1 LTTFEQEVKNM
12 PRIPEETLEKIKRE
26 VSIQSLV
33 EAKGIKLTP
42 HGKNLIGLCPFHD
55 DKDPS
60 LVITPDKNLWHCL
73 GACQIGGSVI
83 DWVMKAEGVS
93 FRHAVEILLNN
104 PDSLQD
110 TDNKIL
116 KRATKRKLEASV
128 KIDSSDQEVL
138 RQTIE
143 YYHKTLKNNPD
154 AMAYLKKRGLI
165 NPELMNRF
173 KLGFSNRTLGLR
185 LPEKN
190 RKAGAEIRGR
200 LQKIGIL
207 KTTGHEHFRGALV
220 VPIINSQG
228 QITEVYGRKI
238 AHSIRKDTPV
248 HLYLPGPHQGIW
260 NEEALQISK
269 EIILC
274 ESIIDALTFWSL
286 GHRNVTTS
294 YGIEGFTEDHINA
307 FKTYKIT
314 KVLIAYDQDIAGNRA
329 AEKLAVKLEE
339 MGITAHRI
347 KFPYNQDAN
356 EFVLSQKKPGQALSK
371 VIRNAAWIA
380 GAPDN
385 INIPLAA
392 KEEYQDKS
400 KNMESGNQ
408 APTPEQETDK
418 LQLKK
423 KPNETELIFG
433 PRRYRIRGLGRN
445 MTYDQLRINILISV
459 EEVFHVDT
467 LDLYSARQRSGYIK
481 QAAAE
486 TKLSEEVI
494 KRDIGKVLLKLEEL
508 QDEQIKKTLVPD
520 KKAVVLTD
528 QERTE
533 ALTLLKDPNLLKRI
547 LLDFERC
554 GIIGEENNK
563 LVGFL
568 ATVSRKLDKPLAVII
583 QSSSAAGKT
592 ALMEGILAFL
602 PEEEKVKYSAVT
614 GQSLF
619 YMSESDLKHKVLA
632 IVEEEG
638 AEKASYALKLLQS
651 EGELTIASTG
661 KDTTSGR
668 LTTHEYKVEGPVMI
682 LLTTTAVEIDE
693 ELLNRCIVLT
703 VNEDREQTRA
713 IHDNQRTAE
722 TLEGLL
728 AAHDKTRILKT
739 HRNAQRLLRPV
750 LVANPYAPKLTFL
763 SDRTRTRRDHTKYL
777 TLIRTIAL
785 LHQYQREKKYTT
797 HHGKRISYIE
807 VTLKD
812 IEVANKLVHDILG
825 RTLDELSP
833 QTRRF
838 LMVIDELV
846 SKNCKKEKIHR
857 LDYRFT
863 RRMIRQY
870 SGWSDFQVRVHL
882 DKLVSLEYLLVHKG
896 GRGQSF
902 IYEMLYDGKG
912 QDGEHFMMGL
922 ADINNLENKSN
933 VKSMSIEKNSSSMQS
948 L

>member
-1 LTTFEQEVKNM
+1 
-12 PRIPEETLEKIKRE
+12 
-26 VSIQSLV
+26 
-33 EAKGIKLTP
+33 
-42 HGKNLIGLCPFHD
+42 
-55 DKDPS
+55 
-60 LVITPDKNLWHCL
+60 
-73 GACQIGGSVI
+73 
-83 DWVMKAEGVS
+83 
-93 FRHAVEILLNN
+93 
-104 PDSLQD
+104 
-110 TDNKIL
+110 
-116 KRATKRKLEASV
+116 
-128 KIDSSDQEVL
+128 
-138 RQTIE
+138 
-143 YYHKTLKNNPD
+143 
-154 AMAYLKKRGLI
+154 
-165 NPELMNRF
+165 
-173 KLGFSNRTLGLR
+173 
-185 LPEKN
+185 
-190 RKAGAEIRGR
+190 
-200 LQKIGIL
+200 
-207 KTTGHEHFRGALV
+207 
-220 VPIINSQG
+220 
-228 QITEVYGRKI
+228 
-238 AHSIRKDTPV
+238 
-248 HLYLPGPHQGIW
+248 
-260 NEEALQISK
+260 
-269 EIILC
+269 
-274 ESIIDALTFWSL
+274 
-286 GHRNVTTS
+286 
-294 YGIEGFTEDHINA
+294 
-307 FKTYKIT
+307 
-314 KVLIAYDQDIAGNRA
+314 
-329 AEKLAVKLEE
+329 
-339 MGITAHRI
+339 
-347 KFPYNQDAN
+347 
-356 EFVLSQKKPGQALSK
+356 
-371 VIRNAAWIA
+371 
-380 GAPDN
+380 
-385 INIPLAA
+385 
-392 KEEYQDKS
+392 
-400 KNMESGNQ
+400 
-408 APTPEQETDK
+408 
-418 LQLKK
+418 
-423 KPNETELIFG
+423 
-433 PRRYRIRGLGRN
+433 
-445 MTYDQLRINILISV
+445 
-459 EEVFHVDT
+459 
-467 LDLYSARQRSGYIK
+467 
-481 QAAAE
+481 
-486 TKLSEEVI
+486 
-494 KRDIGKVLLKLEEL
+494 
-508 QDEQIKKTLVPD
+508 
-520 KKAVVLTD
+520 
-528 QERTE
+528 
-533 ALTLLKDPNLLKRI
+533 LKRI

>member
-1 LTTFEQEVKNM
+1 M
-12 PRIPEETLEKIKRE
+12 PRIPEQTLEKIKRE
-26 VSIQSLV
+26 VPIQNLV

-42 HGKNLIGLCPFHD
+42 HGQNLIGLCPFHD

-73 GACQIGGSVI
+73 GACQTGGSVI

-93 FRHAVEILLNN
+93 FRHAVEILLDN
-104 PDSLQD
+104 PDSLQN

-116 KRATKRKLEASV
+116 KRATKRKLEAPV

-143 YYHKTLKNNPD
+143 YYHRTLKNSPD

-238 AHSIRKDTPV
+238 AHSIRKGTPV

-260 NEEALQISK
+260 NEEALHTSK

-329 AEKLAVKLEE
+329 AEKLAATLEE

-392 KEEYQDKS
+392 KEKYQDKS
-400 KNMESGNQ
+400 NHMESGEET
-408 APTPEQETDK
+408 ADQEADK
-418 LQLKK
+418 LQLRKK
-423 KPNETELIFG
+423 SNETELIFG

-445 MTYDQLRINILISV
+445 MTYDQLRVNILISV

-533 ALTLLKDPNLLKRI
+533 ALTLLKEPNLLKRI

-728 AAHDKTRILKT
+728 AAQDKTRILKT
-739 HRNAQRLLRPV
+739 YRNAQRLLRPV

-838 LMVIDELV
+838 LLIIDELV

-870 SGWSDFQVRVHL
+870 SGWSDFQVRMHL
-882 DKLVSLEYLLVHKG
+882 DKLVSLEYLLIHRG

-902 IYEMLYDGKG
+902 IYEMLYDGNGK
-912 QDGEHFMMGL
+912 DGEPFMMGL

-933 VKSMSIEKNSSSMQS
+933 VKSMSIENSSSSMQA
-948 L
+948 LELEHG